1 MISKL
6 LDHPITIPIL
16 RILSKKPS
24 SIPQIL
30 NSIEKDAD
38 ILTVFAII
46 GELYHFGL
54 VEQFK
59 TAEKD
64 ESVQRPKKAEIIPE
78 FVQKNVLKTHNT
90 TLGLPLIDY
99 ISLWEDIQQHPNQRD
114 LGELGN
120 WIFSVP
126 DHLARIFINCTPD
139 EIRLK
144 ILNPSF

>member
-16 RILSKKPS
+16 KILSKKPL

-30 NSIEKDAD
+30 NSIGKDTD
-38 ILTVFAII
+38 ISTVFAII

-54 VEQFK
+54 IEQFK

-64 ESVQRPKKAEIIPE
+64 ESIQRPKKAEILPE
-78 FVQKNVLKTHNT
+78 FVEKSVLKAHNT
-90 TLGLPLIDY
+90 TLGLPLQDY

-114 LGELGN
+114 FGELDN
-120 WIFSVP
+120 WIYTVP
-126 DHLARIFINCTPD
+126 DHLAKIFISCTPE

-144 ILNPSF
+144 ILNPSS